1 MKICVE
7 AEGQRGQSVTD
18 ISVFIPVYRES
29 DQVFSMLDKL
39 SSQDADK
46 EILVTVDEPTSA
58 FLEKSKI
65 FSFAKFFF
73 NKERMGKANA
83 LNEVAKTATGR
94 VFLFLDADVEIPDDS
109 EFLTKILQ
117 KMKYTDVLDIKKKV
131 NGNSFLSKMTYYEY
145 FTFNASSWL
154 ASKYLGKCPA
164 VNGAAFAMRKET
176 FDSVKG
182 FRKVVA
188 EDIDIATRAFLK
200 NNSFAYS
207 NDVEVRNHVYSDWR
221 TWFKQRRRWAIGQA
235 MWLRDWYK
243 DLARVCLHKPQVIL
257 PGLFFLYP
265 SVIALFLNV
274 AVPSAWMYQGIW
286 VFSFFL
292 SVKFN
297 IALPI
302 FLMSLGMAGL
312 LKGMIISLASFCVTA
327 AIFFGFSRKLGFKIK
342 LHELFVYYFFYSVLW
357 LAIMTLGFV
366 QVIGFKKKV
375 APDWKT

>member
-1 MKICVE
+1 
-7 AEGQRGQSVTD
+7 VTE
-18 ISVFIPVYRES
+18 ISVFIPVYKES
-29 DQVFSMLDKL
+29 DQLFSMLDKL

-46 EILVTVDEPTSA
+46 EILVTVDEPTPA
-58 FLEKSKI
+58 LLEKSKCYP
-65 FSFAKFFF
+65 SVKFTF
-73 NKERMGKANA
+73 NRERMGKVNA
-83 LNEVAKTATGR
+83 LNEVAKTATGL

-109 EFLTKILQ
+109 EFLTKIVQ

-131 NGNSFLSKMTYYEY
+131 NRNSFLSKMAYYEY

-176 FDSVKG
+176 FESVKG

-188 EDIDIATRAFLK
+188 EDIDIATRAFL
-200 NNSFAYS
+200 NNSTFAYS
-207 NDVEVRNHVYSDWR
+207 NDVEVTNQVYADWK
-221 TWFKQRRRWAIGQA
+221 TWFKQRRRWAIGQNE
-235 MWLRDWYK
+235 WLRDWYK
-243 DLARVCLHKPQVIL
+243 DLAKVCFHKPQVIL

-265 SVIALFLNV
+265 SVIAFFLNV
-274 AVPSAWMYQGIW
+274 AVPSTWMFQGLW

-312 LKGMIISLASFCVTA
+312 LKGVLISLASFGVTA
-327 AIFFGFSRKLGFKIK
+327 GIFFGFSRKLGFKIK

-357 LAIMTLGFV
+357 LVIITVGFV
-366 QVIGFKKKV
+366 QVVGFKKKN